1 MRHSW
6 LFLYFVL
13 ALSALAWSGSNAN
26 ARPAE
31 QCTPWLGCSSCQ
43 VVLGNTW
50 VKVNGQKQF
59 CGDRCG
65 CKLETCSGIQHLR
78 TMLMCQV
85 PHCKSGQC

>member
-1 MRHSW
+1 MMRRSW
-6 LFLYFVL
+6 LFLYFLL
-13 ALSALAWSGSNAN
+13 ALSALAWSGSNAR
-26 ARPAE
+26 AAE
-31 QCTPWLGCSSCQ
+31 QCVPWLGCSSCK

-50 VKVNGQKQF
+50 VKVNGQKEL

-85 PHCKSGQC
+85 PHCKGGQC